1 MAGRSGRLRLRT
13 PILSAPLAA
22 WLVAAA
28 CADATPGSRDAVAP
42 AGGAAKVRSIP
53 YEVVATYPHDP
64 DAFTQGLLVHG
75 GRFLESTGQYGAS
88 SLREVEIES
97 GKVLRS
103 VSLGREEFGEGLA
116 LAGGRLFQLTW
127 RSGGAL
133 VWDPA
138 KLTRIGEHGLEG
150 EGWGLTFD
158 GSELVQSDG
167 TARLTFR
174 DPTTFAPKRT
184 IQVTRAGV
192 PQFYL
197 NELEWIDGALWANVW
212 MSDEIVRI
220 DRNGEVTGV
229 LDAAGLLTTEEAAR
243 ADVLNGIAWD
253 SAKKRLYLTGKYWP
267 KLFALELR

>member
-1 MAGRSGRLRLRT
+1 
-13 PILSAPLAA
+13 
-22 WLVAAA
+22 
-28 CADATPGSRDAVAP
+28 
-42 AGGAAKVRSIP
+42 
-53 YEVVATYPHDP
+53 
-64 DAFTQGLLVHG
+64 VHG
-75 GRFLESTGQYGAS
+75 GRILESTGQYGAS
-88 SLREVEIES
+88 SLREVDIES

-127 RSGGAL
+127 RSGVAL